1 MRWLATECMQSV
13 LFAGVDENDC
23 ERMLQC
29 FETVQR
35 AYRSGQEVP
44 ADHASRSVGIV
55 LSGTL
60 YLSGVDVHGN
70 RAILERLEP
79 GGVFGEVLA
88 FAGAEQT
95 GIAVVCETD
104 SRVVYI
110 GYDHIVKRCENAC
123 PCHSRVVENMLR
135 LIADKTLSLS
145 ERVEVLSQRTIR
157 DKLLCYFGQT
167 ARREGAP
174 HFRLPFS
181 LSALADYL
189 CVDRSAMMRELSR
202 MKREGLLESSRRE
215 IVLHPLPMDS
225 RLG

>member
-1 MRWLATECMQSV
+1 MTAECMQSIV
-13 LFAGVDENDC
+13 FAGVNEKDC

-35 AYRSGQEVP
+35 TYRSGQEIP
-44 ADHASRSVGIV
+44 ADHSLKSVGIV
-55 LSGTL
+55 QSGTL

-95 GIAVVCETD
+95 GIAVVSETD

-135 LIADKTLSLS
+135 LISDKTLSLS

-167 ARREGAP
+167 ARRQGDS

-202 MKREGLLESSRRE
+202 MKREGLLETSRRE
-215 IVLHPLPMDS
+215 IILYSPQMQNKPL
-225 RLG
+225 